1 MKDKVILIE
10 MLIDK
15 IEQYG
20 KTSIELYKLK
30 AIDRSTDVFA
40 SLASRI
46 VVFVTIAYATYY
58 YIPHMVP
65 KLDVLHTTQ
74 AVNTQ
79 THSNTYTYTHTYAYT
94 YTHVYI
100 YTHTCT
106 YSYIFVRIHENI
118 LFYE

>member
-46 VVFVTIAYATYY
+46 VVFVTIALFFILFTIGIALY
-58 YIPHMVP
+58 
-65 KLDVLHTTQ
+65 LGDVLGKSYYGFF
-74 AVNTQ
+74 AIAGF
-79 THSNTYTYTHTYAYT
+79 YAF
-94 YTHVYI
+94 I
-100 YTHTCT
+100 A
-106 YSYIFVRIHENI
+106 II
-118 LFYE
+118 LFMVRKPYLEKTFNNYIINQIFKEKENADN